1 MSLFEVI
8 IVAIGLALDSF
19 TVAVCRGSNQ
29 GNLKKSNAAIV
40 GIIFGGIQTLMLIIG
55 MLIAIFPMLNIEN
68 QKIISMNQW
77 FSAIILFFLAFK
89 FFKNAFVNTNIDERR
104 EEFFGYKG
112 SVTLALATSLDALIL
127 GIGLGLLQTRFIS
140 TIIIQFIITTMLVA
154 YGLWV
159 GYCVGNKYKKQI
171 DICGGIILLSI
182 GIKVI
187 LNYFKLFKGE
197 VYL

>member
-8 IVAIGLALDSF
+8 IVAIGLALDSV
-19 TVAVCRGSNQ
+19 TVAICRGSNQ
-29 GNLKKSNAAIV
+29 GNLKKSNAIIV
-40 GIIFGGIQTLMLIIG
+40 GIIFGVVQTLMLIIG

-187 LNYFKLFKGE
+187 LNYFQII
-197 VYL
+197 

>member
-55 MLIAIFPMLNIEN
+55 MLISIFPMLNIEN

-187 LNYFKLFKGE
+187 LNYFQII
-197 VYL
+197 

>member
-127 GIGLGLLQTRFIS
+127 GIGLGLLQTRFIR
-140 TIIIQFIITTMLVA
+140 TIIIQFIITTLLVA

-171 DICGGIILLSI
+171 DICCGSILLSI

-187 LNYFKLFKGE
+187 LNYFQII
-197 VYL
+197 

>member
-112 SVTLALATSLDALIL
+112 SVTLALATSLDAFIL
-127 GIGLGLLQTRFIS
+127 GIGLGLLQTRFVS
-140 TIIIQFIITTMLVA
+140 TILIQFIITAILVA
-154 YGLWV
+154 LGLWV
-159 GYCVGNKYKKQI
+159 GYCIGNKYKKQI

-182 GIKVI
+182 GIRVI
-187 LNYFKLFKGE
+187 LNYFQII
-197 VYL
+197 

>member
-1 MSLFEVI
+1 MNLWEVI
-8 IVAIGLALDSF
+8 VVAIGLALDSV
-19 TVAVCRGSNQ
+19 TVAICRGSNQ
-29 GNLKKSNAAIV
+29 GNLKKSNAIIV
-40 GIIFGGIQTLMLIIG
+40 GIIFGVVQTLMLIIG

-89 FFKNAFVNTNIDERR
+89 SFKNAFVNTNIDERR

-140 TIIIQFIITTMLVA
+140 TIIIQFIITTLLVA

-159 GYCVGNKYKKQI
+159 GYCGGNKYKKQI

-187 LNYFKLFKGE
+187 LNYFQII
-197 VYL
+197 

>member
-1 MSLFEVI
+1 
-8 IVAIGLALDSF
+8 
-19 TVAVCRGSNQ
+19 
-29 GNLKKSNAAIV
+29 
-40 GIIFGGIQTLMLIIG
+40 
-55 MLIAIFPMLNIEN
+55 
-68 QKIISMNQW
+68 MNQW

-89 FFKNAFVNTNIDERR
+89 SFKNAFVNTNIDERR

-187 LNYFKLFKGE
+187 LNYFQII
-197 VYL
+197 

>member
-40 GIIFGGIQTLMLIIG
+40 GSIFGGIQTLMLIIG

-112 SVTLALATSLDALIL
+112 SVTLALATSLDAFIL
-127 GIGLGLLQTRFIS
+127 GIGLGLLQTRFVS
-140 TIIIQFIITTMLVA
+140 TILIQFIITAILVA
-154 YGLWV
+154 LGLWV
-159 GYCVGNKYKKQI
+159 GYCIGNKYKKQI

-182 GIKVI
+182 GIRVI
-187 LNYFKLFKGE
+187 LNYFQII
-197 VYL
+197 